1 MEAKDRRPENPC
13 KRYVK
18 VRADF
23 ELDGRIRPS
32 LFREEDGPAFRI
44 DRVLDASGR
53 VAQGG
58 RTGNPLCVRG
68 GGQHRRPVPRRAVL
82 VYRAGRERVESLT
95 KSANRRVAGTMC
107 LSGVWGCPNQQSAG
121 FASGR
126 TG

>member
-23 ELDGRIRPS
+23 ELDGRIRPL
-32 LFREEDGPAFRI
+32 LFREEDGPAYRI
-44 DRVLDASGR
+44 DRVLDVRQAASR
-53 VAQGG
+53 KA
-58 RTGNPLCVRG
+58 
-68 GGQHRRPVPRRAVL
+68 GGQGIRYVCEVEGSIAVL
-82 VYRAGRERVESLT
+82 VYRTGRERVESLT
-95 KSANRRVAGTMC
+95 KSVNKRVAGTMC